1 MIISQF
7 SSTGKAKRSLSP
19 SNVSS
24 KPTKSDMK
32 VRDIYE
38 SLART
43 NLSMTLNTP
52 FGNSNSFGGGEKQQQ
67 TENSIPN
74 PSEAQPKSQNL
85 LHKLPNSTLATESE
99 KNACLASP
107 IHHVAKKSPIRRQ
120 RKHISARNLPK
131 ITDQELQQL
140 SGEYPLLY

>member
-1 MIISQF
+1 
-7 SSTGKAKRSLSP
+7 
-19 SNVSS
+19 
-24 KPTKSDMK
+24 MK
-32 VRDIYE
+32 VREIYG

-52 FGNSNSFGGGEKQQQ
+52 FGNSNSFDGGIGENKQQ

-74 PSEAQPKSQNL
+74 LSEAQHKSQNL
-85 LHKLPNSTLATESE
+85 LHKLPKSTLATESE
-99 KNACLASP
+99 KNVCLASP
-107 IHHVAKKSPIRRQ
+107 IHHVARKSPVRRQ

-140 SGEYPLLY
+140 SGEYPLLC